1 MISIILF
8 VIDFYFK
15 NTSIVPAFG
24 GILKEGVVGQ
34 PRFINPIYADSND
47 VDKDLVNLIFS
58 GLMKYG
64 KDGKIE
70 EDIAKSYEIKEG
82 GRVYIVNLKKSV
94 FFHDGKKLT
103 ADDVI
108 FTIKTIQNPDF
119 KSPLLAKWLGV
130 EVEKLSDYQ
139 IKFTLKNPYPGF
151 LENLTLKILPAHIW
165 ENISFQNFP
174 LSPYNFEPIGSGP
187 YRFKSLTR
195 NPDGSVKSI
204 LLERNKNYY
213 QRPPYISQI
222 EFFFFQ
228 TEEDLFKAAR
238 SGLIDSFS
246 PISFS
251 NLNFDSGWLAGIT
264 TFSMHSAK

>member
-82 GRVYIVNLKKSV
+82 GRVYIGSYIGPTGERLYCLDAESGKTLWTFEAGCDV
-94 FFHDGKKLT
+94 FTPTVYDGKVYLGALSYLGGEYLKLYCLD
-103 ADDVI
+103 AEME
-108 FTIKTIQNPDF
+108 
-119 KSPLLAKWLGV
+119 WLIW
-130 EVEKLSDYQ
+130 DYQ
-139 IKFTLKNPYPGF
+139 PG
-151 LENLTLKILPAHIW
+151 
-165 ENISFQNFP
+165 SR
-174 LSPYNFEPIGSGP
+174 SCSGSGFFSTVVNGKV
-187 YRFKSLTR
+187 YTGCENGRVYCFDAKSGKLIWSYNTGKR
-195 NPDGSVKSI
+195 ILSTPAVVNGRIYVGSNSCK
-204 LLERNKNYY
+204 LYCLE
-213 QRPPYISQI
+213 
-222 EFFFFQ
+222 
-228 TEEDLFKAAR
+228 EE
-238 SGLIDSFS
+238 
-246 PISFS
+246 
-251 NLNFDSGWLAGIT
+251 
-264 TFSMHSAK
+264 